1 MAERKTDRRT
11 LKTQKALRDAMAQ
24 LLSEKQLHKVTVQ
37 EIADLAEVNRV
48 TFYKHYLDVYDLY
61 DKLESDVLVELGL
74 LILRLGELSE
84 EEFYD
89 GLLTYISENSSIF
102 KMMFSPNSTGTLRDK
117 FAKLMEGLFRQMTTE
132 EGISEER
139 DMIEYYGCYRA
150 QGCLAVIGRW
160 VAGGLSLPKERV
172 KEILSELDGNTA
184 ALMM

>member
-1 MAERKTDRRT
+1 MAEKKTDRRT
-11 LKTQKALRDAMAQ
+11 LKTQKALRDALAQ
-24 LLSEKQLHKVTVQ
+24 LLAEKQLHKVTVQ

-61 DKLESDVLVELGL
+61 EKLESDVLVELGL
-74 LILRLGELSE
+74 LILRLGERSE
-84 EEFYD
+84 EDFYE
-89 GLLTYISENSSIF
+89 GLLDYISDNRAVFAMI
-102 KMMFSPNSTGTLRDK
+102 FSPNSTGAIRDK

-132 EGISEER
+132 EGVSEES

-172 KEILSELDGNTA
+172 REILSELDGNTA
-184 ALMM
+184 AIM

>member
-1 MAERKTDRRT
+1 MAEKKTDRRT
-11 LKTQKALRDAMAQ
+11 LKTQKALRDALAQ
-24 LLSEKQLHKVTVQ
+24 LLTEKQLHKVTVQ

-61 DKLESDVLVELGL
+61 EKLESDVLVELGL

-84 EEFYD
+84 EDFYE
-89 GLLTYISENSSIF
+89 GLLDYISDNRAVFAMI
-102 KMMFSPNSTGTLRDK
+102 FSPNSTGAIRDK

-132 EGISEER
+132 EGVSEES

-172 KEILSELDGNTA
+172 REILSELDGNTA
-184 ALMM
+184 AIM